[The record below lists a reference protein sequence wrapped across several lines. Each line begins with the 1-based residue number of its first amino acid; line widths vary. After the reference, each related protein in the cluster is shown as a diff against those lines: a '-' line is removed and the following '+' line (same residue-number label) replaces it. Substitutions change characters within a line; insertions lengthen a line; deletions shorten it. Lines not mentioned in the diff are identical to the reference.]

1 VPASGFFLLR
11 YKTFFMLQSILKGLL
26 LVFTVILIN
35 VSCSSSKQST
45 VASRGDIKGTWT
57 LDRITYEGLT
67 TSERLRLILLDEG
80 NEVCLTGST
89 WVLPNNGYGSY
100 TIKSSQAG
108 CVSGSKNIVWSY
120 SKEGDQPIFQYK
132 RLPGGEKAKDI
143 TEGYRLRILSASDN
157 TMTMQSEIRYQG
169 NPIFITYSFTK
180 S

>member
-1 VPASGFFLLR
+1 MIQSTWKSIFPAFAA
-11 YKTFFMLQSILKGLL
+11 
-26 LVFTVILIN
+26 ILIIT
-35 VSCSSSKQST
+35 SCSSSRQAT

-57 LDRITYEGLT
+57 LDKITYEGLA

-80 NEVCLTGST
+80 NEACVTGST

-100 TIKSSQAG
+100 TINSSQAG

-120 SKEGDQPIFQYK
+120 SKEGDQPVFQYK

-143 TEGYRLRILSASDN
+143 TEGYRFRILSASDN